1 MTKAVRADPPIRD
14 LTAAPADP
22 SSPEPVG
29 QVIDDAVAWLRRE
42 HEHGTLI
49 GEETL
54 WREAY
59 SRYLA
64 ALRQPLPHVGPT
76 SWSSLAF
83 GLVFDA
89 RRCPVHHRDAAQEV
103 VQFLRSN
110 PQAPLAEQARAA
122 ARIADLR
129 QVERPKLR
137 ALLAPGLGYPWM
149 FPRDMWTHDLV
160 SRELSAI
167 LSPFDWEPGAPP
179 PPDWLAEEAL
189 RHPAPEFLELLR
201 ERAGEG
207 TWLARTLAAV
217 ASLARVMAAEGKD
230 LSVCEAHVFVDAL
243 RHHGLPE
250 AEPAPG
256 PGLFALRETVVLLS
270 SYQLYHRAEDCYLQA
285 DRARNTEPA
294 ITHELLG
301 RAANIYK
308 RICVAQGYPERL
320 LERYQEISREREQV
334 RVEASLPDPR
344 FEQVLLI
351 STCNSPFDLQRLV
364 LSVTHELMAF
374 GYSQPV
380 HLVVSD
386 DSKDEYLRENEQ
398 ILDQARQAGLS
409 VSHWP
414 KARKEVF
421 YDQLNDELFAD
432 GGFDVRNLLGPKRS
446 GEKGVP
452 YGRFRNFLR
461 LAALK
466 EAKELELDA
475 PVSTWLDQDNEI
487 GALVLT
493 SVGTLA
499 KRHVFH
505 YFDDKS
511 TIFADP
517 DVLVGGGGYTNDA
530 LEGVEK
536 FWVAWGILGRAFEL
550 ASQHPGE
557 AAPVLP
563 TDADITRFRPWDQPE
578 TLERLPREGEELETL
593 SDQFMLLLRT
603 LVGAFRGKYDN
614 QVQIYHPWTFGHVG
628 PEDERLAEETR
639 PFAGMPGGNTS
650 MSREV
655 LASPIPF
662 ITVGGRGEDIFHLW
676 QVEARHGPGSVRLT
690 HTPVLHTRNV
700 SSGRSSLMGEIID
713 SYNGRIFREPPLIWS
728 RLRDALMGPR
738 PADRDDSELRAE
750 VAATIENLRGEAMS
764 CIAAVAAFAAT
775 VEQYLEDGKG
785 SPWLERAESDPRSR
799 ELLDTLRGLVRD
811 FKDAERYHR
820 QAQEQLMGMD
830 DVERL
835 TDEFLAAYPHW
846 ETTVAHVAGGSPSAT
861 GSELANLAEAGPGE
875 GYGASLRAA
884 DALGTE
890 APGTGGAGPIAPL
903 RFVDPAPAPAWAE
916 ALSTSLS
923 LFRRYEKGRAQG
935 NFPLQ
940 WHERVER
947 LHDLYAHYASLFAD
961 APGMAWTVLYRDALF
976 TPHSPAYRAITDLLA
991 TDALSLASDER
1002 DTEVAAAAARFDI
1015 DPGVLLAATAPETG
1029 RRGSDGAVAAPAGR

>member
-14 LTAAPADP
+14 IVGTSPAP
-22 SSPEPVG
+22 SSEPVDK
-29 QVIDDAVAWLRRE
+29 VISDAVAWLRAE
-42 HEHGTLI
+42 QDHGTLI

-59 SRYLA
+59 SRYLS
-64 ALRQPLPHVGPT
+64 ALRQPLPEAGPT
-76 SWSSLAF
+76 AWPALAF
-83 GLVFDA
+83 DLVFDA

-103 VQFLRSN
+103 VQFLRSS
-110 PQAPLAEQARAA
+110 PHASLVEQARAA
-122 ARIADLR
+122 ARIADRR

-160 SRELSAI
+160 SRELNAI
-167 LSPFDWEPGAPP
+167 LAPFDWEAGRPP
-179 PPDWLAEEAL
+179 PAEWLAEEVL
-189 RHPAPEFLELLR
+189 HRPAPEFLDL
-201 ERAGEG
+201 
-207 TWLARTLAAV
+207 LARREPKDTGLARALAAV
-217 ASLARVMAAEGKD
+217 ASLAQAIEAEGKD
-230 LSVCEAHVFVDAL
+230 LSVCEPHVFVDAL
-243 RHHGLPE
+243 RHHGVLEGDSMPHWE
-250 AEPAPG
+250 
-256 PGLFALRETVVLLS
+256 LLALREAVVLLS
-270 SYQLYHRAEDCYLQA
+270 SYQLYHRAEDCHLQA
-285 DRARNTEPA
+285 NRARATEPA
-294 ITHELLG
+294 TAHQLLG

-308 RICVAQGYPERL
+308 RICVAQSYPERL
-320 LERYQEISREREQV
+320 LERYQEVCREREQL

-351 STCNSPFDLQRLV
+351 STYNSPFDLQRLV
-364 LSVTHELMAF
+364 LSVTQELMAF
-374 GYSQPV
+374 GYSRPV

-386 DSKDEYLRENEQ
+386 DSNDEYLRENEQ
-398 ILDQARQAGLS
+398 ILDQARRSGLS

-414 KARKEVF
+414 KTRKERF
-421 YDQLNDELFAD
+421 YDQLNDELFPD
-432 GGFDVRNLLGPKRS
+432 GSFDVRKLLGPRQP
-446 GEKGVP
+446 GEKGIP

-466 EAKELELDA
+466 EANDLGLDA

-505 YFDDKS
+505 YFEDKS

-557 AAPVLP
+557 APPRLP

-578 TLERLPREGEELETL
+578 TLERIPREGEELETL
-593 SDQFMLLLRT
+593 SDQFALLLRT

-650 MSREV
+650 MSRQV

-676 QVEARHGPGSVRLT
+676 QVEARYGPGSVRLT

-713 SYNGRIFREPPLIWS
+713 SFNGRIFREPPLIWA
-728 RLRDALMGPR
+728 RLRDALLGA
-738 PADRDDSELRAE
+738 PADRDQGELRAQ
-750 VAATIENLRGEAMS
+750 VATTIENLRSEAMS
-764 CIAAVAAFAAT
+764 CIAAVASFAAT
-775 VEQYLEDGKG
+775 VEQYLVEGEG
-785 SPWLERAESDPRSR
+785 SPWLDRAERDPRSR
-799 ELLDTLRGLVRD
+799 ELLETLRGLVRD
-811 FKDAERYHR
+811 FKDAERYQR
-820 QAQEQLMGMD
+820 QADEQLLGME

-835 TDEFLAAYPHW
+835 ADEFLAAYPHW
-846 ETTVAHVAGGSPSAT
+846 ETTVAHVAGTSSTASGDV
-861 GSELANLAEAGPGE
+861 GNLAAAGPGE
-875 GYGASLRAA
+875 GYGASLRSTE
-884 DALGTE
+884 ALGTE

-935 NFPLQ
+935 DLPLR
-940 WHERVER
+940 WHERVDR
-947 LHDLYAHYASLFAD
+947 LHDLYAHYASLFMD
-961 APGMAWTVLYRDALF
+961 APEMAWTVLYRDALF
-976 TPHSPAYRAITDLLA
+976 TPHSAPYQAITDLLA
-991 TDALSLASDER
+991 TDALALAPDER
-1002 DTEVAAAAARFDI
+1002 ETEVAAAAARFDV
-1015 DPGVLLAATAPETG
+1015 DPGILRA
-1029 RRGSDGAVAAPAGR
+1029 AVAPSRGR